1 MFDGKIDFM
10 DFNKIKINYG
20 GKLTRRKIFK
30 RKFLIFVI
38 LSNICIIIFAV
49 LFSLKN
55 KKIEGIM
62 IETKEFLEQISEIEN
77 NLNLTKKQNMEDE
90 KNLNEF
96 QNQIDKIKNEIK
108 EITEKE
114 ESIKAKNNDI
124 ISERDKYER
133 QSTTLSM
140 QLKTETELK
149 EIYQQKISSL
159 STLLNSLKIEYDKL
173 KEQTGNIQDED
184 NLSIDNSKI
193 INSIEALTIERQI
206 KGKIKDKC
214 FDGEEDNFD
223 PVLFH
228 KKCDKSAVLVLIK
241 TNKKE
246 RIGAFTRVS
255 FEGTEVKRDPSSVL
269 FNINNGKFYHLAN
282 SEHSVI
288 ICDPNLLPLFGVDL
302 QIKSNGQGINSFP
315 FNYGDKNIDTHED
328 LTKNT
333 VFTIENLEIYK
344 VEF

>member
-20 GKLTRRKIFK
+20 GKLTCRKIFK

-62 IETKEFLEQISEIEN
+62 IETKEFLEQISEMEN
-77 NLNLTKKQNMEDE
+77 SVNLTKKQNMEDE

-108 EITEKE
+108 EINEKE

-124 ISERDKYER
+124 ITERDKYER
-133 QSTTLSM
+133 QSTTLSV

-173 KEQTGNIQDED
+173 KEQTGNIQEED
-184 NLSIDNSKI
+184 NLNIDNSKI

-255 FEGTEVKRDPSSVL
+255 FEGAEVKRDPSSVL

>member
-1 MFDGKIDFM
+1 M

-20 GKLTRRKIFK
+20 GKLTCRKIFK
-30 RKFLIFVI
+30 KKFLIFVI

-62 IETKEFLEQISEIEN
+62 IETKEFLEQISEMEN
-77 NLNLTKKQNMEDE
+77 SVNLTKKQNMEDE

-96 QNQIDKIKNEIK
+96 QNQIDKIKNDLK
-108 EITEKE
+108 EINEKE

-124 ISERDKYER
+124 ITERDKYER
-133 QSTTLSM
+133 QSTTLSV

-206 KGKIKDKC
+206 KAKIKDKC